1 MKKQGVLFFI
11 ILLLAVALPVYPL
24 VSGVLSKN
32 NHWKAHN
39 GVIDLRNWNPE
50 REGALQLGG
59 EWEFYPNQLL
69 QPSSFQKM
77 PDQDWGNHQYSSKLG
92 LGTGA
97 SAKIV
102 DVPGKWNQ
110 WMPGGQATG
119 YGTYHVRVLL
129 PAKKENLYGIHMQNI
144 RSSSRVWIN
153 EAEVGASGSPS
164 VSADKGEQGNA
175 PYVGFAAVDGH
186 SADITVQV
194 ANYSYSSG
202 GIIYP
207 LLFGDYASITH
218 SREVAMAEDTVLVA
232 GFFIPA
238 VFFIMLY
245 LLRKKEK
252 ALLYL
257 GCCCIAALFYI
268 LTHGEKLLVWG
279 MPDFSYEWVLK
290 IQLFSSTLFYYFL
303 IRYVHLSTQIG
314 MNRIV
319 LHLYNLTTVLML
331 GMGLLLPTLTLSS
344 FEAFILLFGI
354 VSVGYVLLI
363 LIRALLQRTDDAAL
377 LVISIMS
384 ILMIV
389 VTSFVYILGWGDVR
403 GVTAYE
409 MLIFVLAQ
417 TLLLAKRFVHSFME
431 VENLSRRLLT
441 LDGLKD
447 EFLANTSHELRTPLH
462 GIINIAQSMLDRYG
476 TQFNEPQKHNLAL
489 IVNVG
494 RRLSYLINDI
504 LDFSNLKNGRLAL
517 NRRSVNVQAAVN
529 SVLEV
534 LGHNVGKKKLQ
545 FVKEWPNSLPK
556 VDADGDRLNQIL
568 YNLLGNAM
576 KFTEEGEIV
585 ISAKVRNR
593 EMEISVK
600 DTGPGIAPDYLSHI
614 FEPFNRG
621 VNAEDK
627 GYSGTGLG
635 LGITR
640 RLVELHGGHIRVE
653 SRLGKGSTFYFTLPL
668 AETGTPAHEAQ
679 KEVLSEVILQPGVTS
694 SQDVH
699 SLEEDAVEQ
708 VGNVPYRVLAV
719 DDDEV
724 NLRVLEELLYTTG
737 CSVVAVDRAEEA
749 LQLLNGR
756 ARFDLV
762 ITDWMMPEISGI
774 ELCRRIRE
782 RYSLSEL
789 PVLLLTARDLP
800 GDIHAGFMAG
810 ANDFLRKPVDA
821 EELKA
826 RVRTLLNMR
835 HSAEEAVRSEMA
847 FLQAQIKPHFLYNA
861 LNVIVSTVAVDPDK
875 AAELLMELSHYL
887 RGSFDFQNRE
897 NTVPLSK
904 ELELVESY
912 VALEKARFEE
922 RLQVTVEVGRNIR
935 SLIPPLSIQPIVENA
950 IRHGVM
956 QRATGGT
963 VRVVVQEDGAD
974 FVVSVTDDGVGMP
987 PERLQQLLSEEHVS
1001 SSVGL
1006 RNIHRRLIHMYGEGL
1021 RIESNLMQ
1029 GTTVSFRVPET
1040 TLSHI
1045 ADE

>member
-24 VSGVLSKN
+24 VSGVLSGN
-32 NHWKAHN
+32 SHWKAHN
-39 GVIDLRNWNPE
+39 GVIDLRNWDPDK
-50 REGALQLGG
+50 EGAVQLGG
-59 EWEFYPNQLL
+59 EWEFYPNQLF
-69 QPSSFQKM
+69 QPSSFQETRY
-77 PDQDWGNHQYSSKLG
+77 QDWGNRQNSSKLG
-92 LGTGA
+92 LGTGS

-129 PAKKENLYGIHMQNI
+129 PEKVENLYGIHMQNI
-144 RSSSRVWIN
+144 RNSSRVWIN
-153 EAEVGASGSPS
+153 GAEVGASGIPS
-164 VSADKGEQGNA
+164 VSADKGKQGNA
-175 PYVGFAAVDGH
+175 PFVGFAAVDGH
-186 SADITVQV
+186 SADITVHV

-232 GFFIPA
+232 GFFIPT

-245 LLRKKEK
+245 FLRRKEK

-257 GCCCIAALFYI
+257 ACFCIAALFYI

-279 MPDFSYEWVLK
+279 MPDLPYEWILK
-290 IQLFSSTLFYYFL
+290 IQSFSSTLFYYFL
-303 IRYVHLSTQIG
+303 IRYVHLTTQIV

-319 LHLYNLTTVLML
+319 LLLYNIVTALML
-331 GMGLLLPTLTLSS
+331 GMGLLLPTLVLSS
-344 FEAFILLFGI
+344 FETFILLFGV

-363 LIRALLQRTDDAAL
+363 LIRGLLQRTDDAAL

-389 VTSFVYILGWGDVR
+389 VTSFVYVLGWGDVR

-476 TQFNEPQKHNLAL
+476 AQFNEPQKHNLAL

-517 NRRSVNVQAAVN
+517 NRRPVNVQTAVN

-556 VDADGDRLNQIL
+556 VDADEDRLNQIL

-600 DTGPGIAPDYLSHI
+600 DTGPGIAPDHLSHI

-621 VNAEDK
+621 ANAEDK

-640 RLVELHGGHIRVE
+640 RLVELHGGYIRVE

-668 AETGTPAHEAQ
+668 AETGTSAHEVQ
-679 KEVLSEVILQPGVTS
+679 KDVLSEVILKPGVTS
-694 SQDVH
+694 NQGVNP
-699 SLEEDAVEQ
+699 LEEDGLEQ
-708 VGNVPYRVLAV
+708 VRNVPYRVLAV
-719 DDDEV
+719 DDDGV
-724 NLRVLEELLYTTG
+724 NLRVLEELLYATG
-737 CSVVAVDRAEEA
+737 CSVVAVDHAEEA

-762 ITDWMMPEISGI
+762 ITDWMMPEMSGI

-782 RYSLSEL
+782 GYSLSEL

-835 HSAEEAVRSEMA
+835 NSAEEAVRSEMA

-875 AAELLMELSHYL
+875 AAELLMELSQYL

-897 NTVPLSK
+897 NTVPLCK

-922 RLQVTVEVGRNIR
+922 RLQVTIEVGRNIR

-963 VRVVVQEDGAD
+963 VRVIVQEDGAD
-974 FVVSVTDDGVGMP
+974 FVVSVTDDGVGIP

-1021 RIESNLMQ
+1021 RIESNPMQ

-1040 TLSHI
+1040 ILSHPT
-1045 ADE
+1045 E

>member
-24 VSGVLSKN
+24 VSGVLSGN
-32 NHWKAHN
+32 SHWKAHN
-39 GVIDLRNWNPE
+39 GVIDLRNWDPDK
-50 REGALQLGG
+50 EGAVQLGG

-69 QPSSFQKM
+69 QPSSFQETR
-77 PDQDWGNHQYSSKLG
+77 DQDWENRRNSSKLG
-92 LGTGA
+92 SGTGS

-102 DVPGKWNQ
+102 DVPGRWNQ

-119 YGTYHVRVLL
+119 YGTYHVHVLL
-129 PAKKENLYGIHMQNI
+129 PEKVENLYGIHMQNI
-144 RSSSRVWIN
+144 RNSSRVWIDG
-153 EAEVGASGSPS
+153 AEVGASGIPS
-164 VSADKGEQGNA
+164 VSAEKGKQGNA
-175 PYVGFAAVDGH
+175 PFVGFAAVDGH
-186 SADITVQV
+186 AADITVHV

-232 GFFIPA
+232 GFFIPT

-257 GCCCIAALFYI
+257 ACFCVAAIFYI

-279 MPDFSYEWVLK
+279 MPDLPYEWILK
-290 IQLFSSTLFYYFL
+290 IQSFSSTLFYYFL
-303 IRYVHLSTQIG
+303 IRYVHLTTQIV

-319 LHLYNLTTVLML
+319 LRLYSITTALML
-331 GMGLLLPTLTLSS
+331 GMGLLLPTLVLSS
-344 FEAFILLFGI
+344 FETFILLFGV

-363 LIRALLQRTDDAAL
+363 LIRGLVQRTDDAAL

-389 VTSFVYILGWGDVR
+389 VTSFVYVLGWGDVR

-489 IVNVG
+489 IANVG

-517 NRRSVNVQAAVN
+517 NRRPVNVQAAVN

-534 LGHNVGKKKLQ
+534 LGHSVGKKKLQ

-556 VDADGDRLNQIL
+556 VDADEHRLNQIL

-585 ISAKVRNR
+585 ISAKTRNR

-600 DTGPGIAPDYLSHI
+600 DTGPGIAPDHLLHI

-621 VNAEDK
+621 ANAEDE

-668 AETGTPAHEAQ
+668 AETGTSAHEAQ
-679 KEVLSEVILQPGVTS
+679 KNVLSEVILQPGVTS
-694 SQDVH
+694 SQDVNP
-699 SLEEDAVEQ
+699 LEEDGLEQ
-708 VGNVPYRVLAV
+708 VRNVPYRVLAV

-724 NLRVLEELLYTTG
+724 NLRVLKELLYTTG
-737 CSVVAVDRAEEA
+737 CSVVAVEHAEEA
-749 LQLLNGR
+749 LQLLNSR
-756 ARFDLV
+756 TRFDLV
-762 ITDWMMPEISGI
+762 ITDWMMPEMSGI

-800 GDIHAGFMAG
+800 GDIRAGFMAG

-875 AAELLMELSHYL
+875 AAELLMELSQYL

-897 NTVPLSK
+897 NTVPLCK

-922 RLQVTVEVGRNIR
+922 RLQVTIEVGRNIR

-963 VRVVVQEDGAD
+963 VRVIVQEAGAD
-974 FVVSVTDDGVGMP
+974 LVVSVTDDGVGIP
-987 PERLQQLLSEEHVS
+987 PERLRHLLSEEHVS

-1021 RIESNLMQ
+1021 QIESNPMQ
-1029 GTTVSFRVPET
+1029 GTTVSFRVPEM
-1040 TLSHI
+1040 TLSRPS
-1045 ADE
+1045 E

>member
-24 VSGVLSKN
+24 VSGVLSGN
-32 NHWKAHN
+32 SHWKAHN
-39 GVIDLRNWNPE
+39 GVIDLRNWDPDK
-50 REGALQLGG
+50 EGAVQLGG

-69 QPSSFQKM
+69 QPSSFQETRY
-77 PDQDWGNHQYSSKLG
+77 QDWANRQNSSKLG
-92 LGTGA
+92 LGTGS

-102 DVPGKWNQ
+102 NVPGRWNQ

-129 PAKKENLYGIHMQNI
+129 PEKVENLYGIHMQNI
-144 RSSSRVWIN
+144 RNSSRVWIN
-153 EAEVGASGSPS
+153 GAEVGASGIPS
-164 VSADKGEQGNA
+164 VSADKGKQGNA
-175 PYVGFAAVDGH
+175 PFVGFAAVDGH
-186 SADITVQV
+186 SADITVHV

-232 GFFIPA
+232 GFFIPT

-245 LLRKKEK
+245 FLRRKEK

-257 GCCCIAALFYI
+257 ACFCIAALFYI

-279 MPDFSYEWVLK
+279 MPDLPYEWILK
-290 IQLFSSTLFYYFL
+290 IQSFSSTLFYYFL
-303 IRYVHLSTQIG
+303 IRYVHLTTQIV

-319 LHLYNLTTVLML
+319 LLLYNIVTALML
-331 GMGLLLPTLTLSS
+331 GMGLLLPTLVLSS
-344 FEAFILLFGI
+344 FETFILLFGV

-363 LIRALLQRTDDAAL
+363 LIRGLLQRTDDAAL

-389 VTSFVYILGWGDVR
+389 VTSFVYVLGWGDVR

-476 TQFNEPQKHNLAL
+476 AQFNEPQKHNLAL

-517 NRRSVNVQAAVN
+517 NRRPVNVQTAVN

-556 VDADGDRLNQIL
+556 VDADEDRLNQIL

-600 DTGPGIAPDYLSHI
+600 DTGPGIAPDHLSHI

-621 VNAEDK
+621 ANAEDE

-640 RLVELHGGHIRVE
+640 RLVELHGGYIRVE

-668 AETGTPAHEAQ
+668 AETGTSKHEVQ
-679 KEVLSEVILQPGVTS
+679 KDVLSEIILQPGVTS
-694 SQDVH
+694 NQGVNP
-699 SLEEDAVEQ
+699 LEEDGLEQ
-708 VGNVPYRVLAV
+708 VRNVPYRVLAV
-719 DDDEV
+719 DDDGV
-724 NLRVLEELLYTTG
+724 NLRVLEELLYATG
-737 CSVVAVDRAEEA
+737 CSVVAVDHAEEA
-749 LQLLNGR
+749 LHLLNGR

-762 ITDWMMPEISGI
+762 ITDWMMPEMSGI

-875 AAELLMELSHYL
+875 AAELLMELSQYL

-897 NTVPLSK
+897 NTVPLCK

-922 RLQVTVEVGRNIR
+922 RLQVTIEVGRNIR

-963 VRVVVQEDGAD
+963 VQVIVQEDGAD
-974 FVVSVTDDGVGMP
+974 FVVSVTDDGVGIP

-1021 RIESNLMQ
+1021 RIESNPMQ

-1040 TLSHI
+1040 ILSLPT
-1045 ADE
+1045 E

>member
-24 VSGVLSKN
+24 VSGVLSGN
-32 NHWKAHN
+32 SHWKAHN
-39 GVIDLRNWNPE
+39 GVIDLRNWDPDK
-50 REGALQLGG
+50 EGAVQLGG

-69 QPSSFQKM
+69 QPSSFQETRY
-77 PDQDWGNHQYSSKLG
+77 QDWGNRQNSSKLG
-92 LGTGA
+92 LGTGS

-129 PAKKENLYGIHMQNI
+129 PEKVENLYGIHMQNI
-144 RSSSRVWIN
+144 RNSSRVWIN
-153 EAEVGASGSPS
+153 GAEVGASGIPS
-164 VSADKGEQGNA
+164 VSADKGKQGNA
-175 PYVGFAAVDGH
+175 PFVGFAAVDGH
-186 SADITVQV
+186 SADITVHV

-232 GFFIPA
+232 GFFIPT

-245 LLRKKEK
+245 FLRRKEK

-257 GCCCIAALFYI
+257 ACFCIAALFYI

-279 MPDFSYEWVLK
+279 MPDLPYEWILK
-290 IQLFSSTLFYYFL
+290 IQSFSSTLFYYFL
-303 IRYVHLSTQIG
+303 IRYVHLTTQIV

-319 LHLYNLTTVLML
+319 LLLYNIVTALML
-331 GMGLLLPTLTLSS
+331 GMGLLLPTLVLSS
-344 FEAFILLFGI
+344 FETFILLFGV

-363 LIRALLQRTDDAAL
+363 LIRGLLQRTDDAAL

-389 VTSFVYILGWGDVR
+389 VTSFVYVLGWGDVR

-476 TQFNEPQKHNLAL
+476 AQFNEPQKHNLAL

-517 NRRSVNVQAAVN
+517 NRRPVNVQTAVN

-556 VDADGDRLNQIL
+556 VDADEDRLNQIL

-600 DTGPGIAPDYLSHI
+600 DTGPGIAPDHLSHI

-621 VNAEDK
+621 ANAEDK

-640 RLVELHGGHIRVE
+640 RLVELHGGYIRVE

-668 AETGTPAHEAQ
+668 AETGTSAHEVQ
-679 KEVLSEVILQPGVTS
+679 KDVLSEVILKPGVTS
-694 SQDVH
+694 NQGVNP
-699 SLEEDAVEQ
+699 LEEDGLEQ
-708 VGNVPYRVLAV
+708 VRNVPYRVLAV
-719 DDDEV
+719 DDDGV
-724 NLRVLEELLYTTG
+724 NLRVLEELLYATG
-737 CSVVAVDRAEEA
+737 CSVVAVDHAEEA

-762 ITDWMMPEISGI
+762 ITDWMMPEMSGI

-782 RYSLSEL
+782 GYSLSEL

-835 HSAEEAVRSEMA
+835 NSAEEAVRSEMA

-875 AAELLMELSHYL
+875 AAELLMELSQYL

-897 NTVPLSK
+897 NTVPLCK

-922 RLQVTVEVGRNIR
+922 RLQVTIEVGRNIR

-963 VRVVVQEDGAD
+963 VRVIVQEDGAD
-974 FVVSVTDDGVGMP
+974 FVVSVTDDGVGIP

-1021 RIESNLMQ
+1021 RIESNPMQ

-1040 TLSHI
+1040 ILSHPT
-1045 ADE
+1045 E

>member
-24 VSGVLSKN
+24 VSGVLSGN
-32 NHWKAHN
+32 SHWKAHN
-39 GVIDLRNWNPE
+39 GVIDLRNWDPDK
-50 REGALQLGG
+50 EGAVQLGG

-69 QPSSFQKM
+69 QPSSFQETRY
-77 PDQDWGNHQYSSKLG
+77 QDWENRQNSSKLG
-92 LGTGA
+92 LGTGS
-97 SAKIV
+97 SAKFV

-129 PAKKENLYGIHMQNI
+129 PEKVENLYGIHMQNI
-144 RSSSRVWIN
+144 RNSSRVWIN
-153 EAEVGASGSPS
+153 GAEVGASGIPS
-164 VSADKGEQGNA
+164 VSADKGKQGNA
-175 PYVGFAAVDGH
+175 PFVGFAAVDGH
-186 SADITVQV
+186 SADITVHV

-232 GFFIPA
+232 GFFIPT

-245 LLRKKEK
+245 FLRRKEK

-257 GCCCIAALFYI
+257 ACFCIAALFYI

-279 MPDFSYEWVLK
+279 MPDLPYEWILK
-290 IQLFSSTLFYYFL
+290 IQSFSSTLFYYFL
-303 IRYVHLSTQIG
+303 IRYVHLTTQIV

-319 LHLYNLTTVLML
+319 LLLYNIVTALML
-331 GMGLLLPTLTLSS
+331 GMGLLLPTLVLSS
-344 FEAFILLFGI
+344 FETFILLFGV

-363 LIRALLQRTDDAAL
+363 LIRGLLQRTDDAAL

-389 VTSFVYILGWGDVR
+389 VTSFVYVLGWGDVR

-417 TLLLAKRFVHSFME
+417 TLLLAKRFVYSFME

-476 TQFNEPQKHNLAL
+476 TQFNEPQKHNLVL
-489 IVNVG
+489 IAKVG

-517 NRRSVNVQAAVN
+517 NRRPVNVQTAVN

-556 VDADGDRLNQIL
+556 VDADEDRLNQIL

-600 DTGPGIAPDYLSHI
+600 DTGPGIAPDHLSHI

-621 VNAEDK
+621 ANAEDK

-640 RLVELHGGHIRVE
+640 RLVELHGGYIRVE

-668 AETGTPAHEAQ
+668 AETGTLAHEVQ
-679 KEVLSEVILQPGVTS
+679 KDVLSEVILKPGVTS
-694 SQDVH
+694 NQGVNP
-699 SLEEDAVEQ
+699 LEEDGLEQ
-708 VGNVPYRVLAV
+708 VRNVPYRVLAV
-719 DDDEV
+719 DDDGV
-724 NLRVLEELLYTTG
+724 NLRVLEELLYATG
-737 CSVVAVDRAEEA
+737 CSVVAVDHAEEA

-762 ITDWMMPEISGI
+762 ITDWMMPEMSGI

-782 RYSLSEL
+782 GYSLSEL

-835 HSAEEAVRSEMA
+835 NSAEEAVRSEMA

-875 AAELLMELSHYL
+875 AAELLMELSQYL

-897 NTVPLSK
+897 NTVPLCK

-922 RLQVTVEVGRNIR
+922 RLQVTIEVGRNIR

-974 FVVSVTDDGVGMP
+974 FVVSVTDDGVGIP

-1001 SSVGL
+1001 SSVGM

-1021 RIESNLMQ
+1021 RIESNPMQ

-1040 TLSHI
+1040 ILSHPT
-1045 ADE
+1045 E

>member
-24 VSGVLSKN
+24 VSGVLSGN
-32 NHWKAHN
+32 SHWKAHN
-39 GVIDLRNWNPE
+39 GVIDLRNWDPDK
-50 REGALQLGG
+50 EGAVQLGG

-69 QPSSFQKM
+69 QPSSFQETRY
-77 PDQDWGNHQYSSKLG
+77 QDWGNRQNSSKLG
-92 LGTGA
+92 LGTGS

-129 PAKKENLYGIHMQNI
+129 PEKVENMYGIHMQNI
-144 RSSSRVWIN
+144 RNSSRVWIN
-153 EAEVGASGSPS
+153 GAEVGASGIPS
-164 VSADKGEQGNA
+164 VSADKGKQGNA
-175 PYVGFAAVDGH
+175 PFVGFAAVDGH
-186 SADITVQV
+186 SADITVHV

-232 GFFIPA
+232 GFFIPT

-245 LLRKKEK
+245 FLRRKEK

-257 GCCCIAALFYI
+257 ACFCIAALFYI

-279 MPDFSYEWVLK
+279 MPDLPYEWILK
-290 IQLFSSTLFYYFL
+290 IQSFSSTLFYYFL
-303 IRYVHLSTQIG
+303 IRYVHLTTQIV

-319 LHLYNLTTVLML
+319 LLLYNIVTALML
-331 GMGLLLPTLTLSS
+331 GMGLLLPTLVLSS
-344 FEAFILLFGI
+344 FETFILLFGV

-363 LIRALLQRTDDAAL
+363 LIRGLLQRTDDAAL

-389 VTSFVYILGWGDVR
+389 VTSFVYVLGWGDVR

-417 TLLLAKRFVHSFME
+417 TLLLAKRFVYSFME

-476 TQFNEPQKHNLAL
+476 TQFNEPQKHNLVL
-489 IVNVG
+489 IAKVG

-517 NRRSVNVQAAVN
+517 NRRPVNVQTAVN

-556 VDADGDRLNQIL
+556 VDADEDRLNQIL

-600 DTGPGIAPDYLSHI
+600 DTGPGIAPDHLSHI

-621 VNAEDK
+621 ANAEDK

-640 RLVELHGGHIRVE
+640 RLVELHGGYIRVE

-668 AETGTPAHEAQ
+668 AETGTSAHEVQ
-679 KEVLSEVILQPGVTS
+679 KDVLSEVILKPGVTS
-694 SQDVH
+694 NQGVNP
-699 SLEEDAVEQ
+699 LEEDGLEQ
-708 VGNVPYRVLAV
+708 VRNVPYRVLAV
-719 DDDEV
+719 DDDGV
-724 NLRVLEELLYTTG
+724 NLRVLEELLYATG
-737 CSVVAVDRAEEA
+737 CSVVAVDHAEEA

-762 ITDWMMPEISGI
+762 ITDWMMPEMSGI

-782 RYSLSEL
+782 GYSLSEL

-835 HSAEEAVRSEMA
+835 NSAEEAVRSEMA

-875 AAELLMELSHYL
+875 AAELLMELSQYL

-897 NTVPLSK
+897 NTVPLCK

-922 RLQVTVEVGRNIR
+922 RLQVTIEVGRNIR

-963 VRVVVQEDGAD
+963 VRVIVQEDGAD
-974 FVVSVTDDGVGMP
+974 FVVSVTDDGVGIP

-1021 RIESNLMQ
+1021 RIESNPMQ

-1040 TLSHI
+1040 ILSHPT
-1045 ADE
+1045 E

>member
-24 VSGVLSKN
+24 VSGVLSGN
-32 NHWKAHN
+32 SHWKAHN
-39 GVIDLRNWNPE
+39 GIIDLRNWDPDK
-50 REGALQLGG
+50 EGAVQLGG

-69 QPSSFQKM
+69 QPSSFQETR
-77 PDQDWGNHQYSSKLG
+77 DQNWENRGNSSKLG
-92 LGTGA
+92 SGTGS

-102 DVPGKWNQ
+102 DVPGRWNQ

-129 PAKKENLYGIHMQNI
+129 PKKLENLYGIHMQNI
-144 RSSSRVWIN
+144 RNSSRVWIDG
-153 EAEVGASGSPS
+153 AEVGASGVPS

-175 PYVGFAAVDGH
+175 PFVGFTAVDGH
-186 SADITVQV
+186 SADITVHV

-257 GCCCIAALFYI
+257 ACFCVAALFYI

-279 MPDFSYEWVLK
+279 MPYLPYEWILK
-290 IQLFSSTLFYYFL
+290 IQSFSSTLFYYFL
-303 IRYVHLSTQIG
+303 IRYVHLSTQIV

-319 LHLYNLTTVLML
+319 LRLYSITTALML
-331 GMGLLLPTLTLSS
+331 GMGLLLPTLVLSS
-344 FEAFILLFGI
+344 FEAFILLFGV

-363 LIRALLQRTDDAAL
+363 LIRGLVQRTDDAAL

-389 VTSFVYILGWGDVR
+389 VTSFVYVLGWGDVR

-417 TLLLAKRFVHSFME
+417 TLLLAKRFVYSFME

-489 IVNVG
+489 IANVG

-517 NRRSVNVQAAVN
+517 NRRPVNVQAAVN

-534 LGHNVGKKKLQ
+534 LGHSVGKKKLQ

-556 VDADGDRLNQIL
+556 VDADEHRLNQIL

-585 ISAKVRNR
+585 ISAKTRNR

-600 DTGPGIAPDYLSHI
+600 DTGPGIAPDHLLHI

-621 VNAEDK
+621 ANAEDE

-668 AETGTPAHEAQ
+668 AETGTSAHEAQ
-679 KEVLSEVILQPGVTS
+679 KNVLSEVILQPGVTS
-694 SQDVH
+694 SQDVNP
-699 SLEEDAVEQ
+699 LEEDGLEQ
-708 VGNVPYRVLAV
+708 VRNVPYRVLAV

-737 CSVVAVDRAEEA
+737 CSVVAVEHAEEA
-749 LQLLNGR
+749 LQLLNSR
-756 ARFDLV
+756 TRFDLV
-762 ITDWMMPEISGI
+762 ITDWMMPEMSGI

-800 GDIHAGFMAG
+800 GDIRAGFMAG

-875 AAELLMELSHYL
+875 AAELLMELSQYL

-897 NTVPLSK
+897 NTVPLCK
-904 ELELVESY
+904 ELDLVESY

-922 RLQVTVEVGRNIR
+922 RLQMTIEVGRNIR

-956 QRATGGT
+956 QRATGGM
-963 VRVVVQEDGAD
+963 VRVIVREDGAD
-974 FVVSVTDDGVGMP
+974 FVVSVTDDGVGIP
-987 PERLQQLLSEEHVS
+987 PERLRHLLSEEHVS

-1021 RIESNLMQ
+1021 QIESNPMQ
-1029 GTTVSFRVPET
+1029 GTTVSFRVPEM
-1040 TLSHI
+1040 TLSRPS
-1045 ADE
+1045 E

>member
-1 MKKQGVLFFI
+1 MKRQGVLFFI
-11 ILLLAVALPVYPL
+11 ILLLAVALPIYPL
-24 VSGVLSKN
+24 VSGVLSEN
-32 NHWKAHN
+32 SHWKAHD
-39 GVIDLRNWNPE
+39 GVMDLRNWNPE
-50 REGALQLGG
+50 KEGPLQLGG
-59 EWEFYPNQLL
+59 EWEFYPNQLV
-69 QPSSFQKM
+69 QPASFQDLRDKN
-77 PDQDWGNHQYSSKLG
+77 GEIHQNPAESRLETES
-92 LGTGA
+92 

-102 DVPGKWNQ
+102 NVPGKWNQ
-110 WMPGGQATG
+110 SMPGGQATG
-119 YGTYHVRVLL
+119 YGTYHIRVLL
-129 PAKKENLYGIHMQNI
+129 PEKAENLYGIYMQNI
-144 RSSSRVWIN
+144 RSASQVWIDGKK
-153 EAEVGASGSPS
+153 VGASGVPS
-164 VSADKGEQGNA
+164 ISSDKGRQGNA

-207 LLFGDYASITH
+207 LLFGDYESITH
-218 SREVAMAEDTVLVA
+218 SREAAMAEDTVLVA
-232 GFFIPA
+232 GFFIPT
-238 VFFIMLY
+238 VFFIMMY
-245 LLRKKEK
+245 FLRKKEK

-257 GCCCIAALFYI
+257 GCFCIAALFYI

-279 MPDFSYEWVLK
+279 MPYLPYEWILK
-290 IQLFSSTLFYYFL
+290 IQSFSSTLSYYFL
-303 IRYVHLSTQIG
+303 IQYVHQSTQIV
-314 MNRIV
+314 MNRMV
-319 LHLYNLTTVLML
+319 QRLYFMATILML
-331 GMGLLLPTLTLSS
+331 GMGLLLPTLVLSS
-344 FEAFILLFGI
+344 FEAFILLFG
-354 VSVGYVLLI
+354 VFSVGYVLLI
-363 LIRALLQRTDDAAL
+363 LIRGLLQRTDDAAL
-377 LVISIMS
+377 VVISIMS

-417 TLLLAKRFVHSFME
+417 TLLLAKRFVHSFLE
-431 VENLSRRLLT
+431 VENLSQRLLT

-462 GIINIAQSMLDRYG
+462 GIINIAESMLDRYG
-476 TQFNEPQKHNLAL
+476 AQFNEPQKHNLTL
-489 IVNVG
+489 IAKVG

-517 NRRSVNVQAAVN
+517 NRRPVNVQAAVD

-534 LGHNVGKKKLQ
+534 LDHTMDKKKLK
-545 FVKEWPNSLPK
+545 FVKEWPCSLPK
-556 VDADGDRLNQIL
+556 VHADEDRLNQIL
-568 YNLLGNAM
+568 YNLLGNAV
-576 KFTEEGEIV
+576 KFTEEGQIY
-585 ISAKVRNR
+585 ISAKVGYRVI
-593 EMEISVK
+593 EISVK
-600 DTGPGIAPDYLSHI
+600 DTGPGIAKEHLAHI

-621 VNAEDK
+621 ANADDK
-627 GYSGTGLG
+627 GSGGTGLG

-640 RLVELHGGHIRVE
+640 RLVELHGGQMWVE

-668 AETGTPAHEAQ
+668 AQTGTLAYEDR
-679 KEVLSEVILQPGVTS
+679 KDDSTTVILQSGAML
-694 SQDVH
+694 SQDVNPV
-699 SLEEDAVEQ
+699 EEEAVEP
-708 VGNVPYRVLAV
+708 VKPASYRVLAV
-719 DDDEV
+719 DDDKV
-724 NLRVLEELLYTTG
+724 NLRVLEELLYTIG
-737 CSVVAVDRAEEA
+737 CTVVAVDHAEGA
-749 LQLLNGR
+749 LHMLNSR
-756 ARFDLV
+756 SRFDLV
-762 ITDWMMPEISGI
+762 ITDWMMPKMSGI

-800 GDIHAGFMAG
+800 GDIRAGFMAG

-835 HSAEEAVRSEMA
+835 DSAEEAVRSEMA

-861 LNVIVSTVAVDPDK
+861 LNVIVSTVAADPDK
-875 AAELLMELSHYL
+875 AAELLMELSQYL

-897 NTVPLSK
+897 STVPLIK

-922 RLQVTVEVGRNIR
+922 RLQVTIEVGRNTR

-956 QRATGGT
+956 QRATGG
-963 VRVVVQEDGAD
+963 VVQVAVKQDGAY
-974 FVVSVTDDGVGMP
+974 FVVSVSDDGVGMP
-987 PERLQQLLSEEHVS
+987 PERLEQLLSEEHVS

-1021 RIESNLMQ
+1021 RIESNPMR

-1040 TLSHI
+1040 TLPRHD
-1045 ADE
+1045 DE

>member
-1 MKKQGVLFFI
+1 M
-11 ILLLAVALPVYPL
+11 
-24 VSGVLSKN
+24 
-32 NHWKAHN
+32 
-39 GVIDLRNWNPE
+39 
-50 REGALQLGG
+50 
-59 EWEFYPNQLL
+59 
-69 QPSSFQKM
+69 
-77 PDQDWGNHQYSSKLG
+77 
-92 LGTGA
+92 
-97 SAKIV
+97 
-102 DVPGKWNQ
+102 
-110 WMPGGQATG
+110 
-119 YGTYHVRVLL
+119 
-129 PAKKENLYGIHMQNI
+129 
-144 RSSSRVWIN
+144 
-153 EAEVGASGSPS
+153 
-164 VSADKGEQGNA
+164 
-175 PYVGFAAVDGH
+175 
-186 SADITVQV
+186 
-194 ANYSYSSG
+194 
-202 GIIYP
+202 
-207 LLFGDYASITH
+207 
-218 SREVAMAEDTVLVA
+218 
-232 GFFIPA
+232 
-238 VFFIMLY
+238 
-245 LLRKKEK
+245 
-252 ALLYL
+252 
-257 GCCCIAALFYI
+257 
-268 LTHGEKLLVWG
+268 
-279 MPDFSYEWVLK
+279 
-290 IQLFSSTLFYYFL
+290 
-303 IRYVHLSTQIG
+303 
-314 MNRIV
+314 
-319 LHLYNLTTVLML
+319 
-331 GMGLLLPTLTLSS
+331 
-344 FEAFILLFGI
+344 
-354 VSVGYVLLI
+354 
-363 LIRALLQRTDDAAL
+363 
-377 LVISIMS
+377 
-384 ILMIV
+384 
-389 VTSFVYILGWGDVR
+389 
-403 GVTAYE
+403 TAYE

-417 TLLLAKRFVHSFME
+417 TLLLAKRFVYSFME

-476 TQFNEPQKHNLAL
+476 TQFNEPQKHNLVL
-489 IVNVG
+489 IANVG

-517 NRRSVNVQAAVN
+517 NRRPVNVQAAVN

-534 LGHNVGKKKLQ
+534 LGHSVGKKKLQ
-545 FVKEWPNSLPK
+545 FVKEWPNLLPK
-556 VDADGDRLNQIL
+556 VDADEHRLNQIL

-585 ISAKVRNR
+585 ISAKTRNR

-600 DTGPGIAPDYLSHI
+600 DTGPGIAPDHLLHI

-621 VNAEDK
+621 ANAEDE

-668 AETGTPAHEAQ
+668 AETGTSAHEAQ
-679 KEVLSEVILQPGVTS
+679 KNVLSEVILQPGVTS
-694 SQDVH
+694 SQDVNP
-699 SLEEDAVEQ
+699 LEEDGLEQ
-708 VGNVPYRVLAV
+708 MRNVPYRVLAV

-737 CSVVAVDRAEEA
+737 CSVVAVEHAEEA
-749 LQLLNGR
+749 LQLLNNR
-756 ARFDLV
+756 TRFDLV
-762 ITDWMMPEISGI
+762 ITDWMMPEMSGI

-800 GDIHAGFMAG
+800 GDIRAGFMAG

-875 AAELLMELSHYL
+875 AAELLMELSQYL

-897 NTVPLSK
+897 NTVPLCK

-922 RLQVTVEVGRNIR
+922 RLQVTIEVGRNIR

-963 VRVVVQEDGAD
+963 VRVIVQEAGAD
-974 FVVSVTDDGVGMP
+974 FVVSVTDDGVGIP
-987 PERLQQLLSEEHVS
+987 PERLRHLLSEEHVS

-1021 RIESNLMQ
+1021 QIESNPMQ
-1029 GTTVSFRVPET
+1029 GTTVSFRVPEM
-1040 TLSHI
+1040 TLSRPS
-1045 ADE
+1045 E

>member
-24 VSGVLSKN
+24 VSGVLSGN
-32 NHWKAHN
+32 SHWKAHN
-39 GVIDLRNWNPE
+39 GVIDLRNWDPDK
-50 REGALQLGG
+50 EGAVQLGG

-69 QPSSFQKM
+69 QPSSFQETR
-77 PDQDWGNHQYSSKLG
+77 DQDWGNRRNSSKLG
-92 LGTGA
+92 SGTGS

-102 DVPGKWNQ
+102 DVPGRWNQ

-129 PAKKENLYGIHMQNI
+129 PEKLENLYGIHMQNI
-144 RSSSRVWIN
+144 RNSSRVWIDG
-153 EAEVGASGSPS
+153 AEVGASGIPS
-164 VSADKGEQGNA
+164 VSAEKGKQGNA
-175 PYVGFAAVDGH
+175 PFVGFAAIDGH
-186 SADITVQV
+186 ATDIIVHV

-232 GFFIPA
+232 GFFIPT

-257 GCCCIAALFYI
+257 ACFCVAAIFYI

-279 MPDFSYEWVLK
+279 MPDLPYEWILK
-290 IQLFSSTLFYYFL
+290 IQSFSSTLFYYFL
-303 IRYVHLSTQIG
+303 IRYVHLTTQIV

-319 LHLYNLTTVLML
+319 LRLYSITTALML
-331 GMGLLLPTLTLSS
+331 GMGILLPTLVLSS
-344 FEAFILLFGI
+344 FETFILLFGV

-363 LIRALLQRTDDAAL
+363 LIRGLVQRTDDAAL

-389 VTSFVYILGWGDVR
+389 VTSFVYVLGWGDVR

-476 TQFNEPQKHNLAL
+476 TQFNEPQKHNLVL
-489 IVNVG
+489 IANVG

-517 NRRSVNVQAAVN
+517 NRRPVNVQAAVN

-534 LGHNVGKKKLQ
+534 LGHSVGKKKLQ

-556 VDADGDRLNQIL
+556 VDADEHRLNQIL

-585 ISAKVRNR
+585 ISAKTRNR

-600 DTGPGIAPDYLSHI
+600 DTGPGIAPDYLLHI

-621 VNAEDK
+621 ANAEDE

-668 AETGTPAHEAQ
+668 AETGTSAHEAQ
-679 KEVLSEVILQPGVTS
+679 KNVLSEVILQPGVTS
-694 SQDVH
+694 SQDVNP
-699 SLEEDAVEQ
+699 LEEDGLEQ
-708 VGNVPYRVLAV
+708 VRNVPYRVLAV

-737 CSVVAVDRAEEA
+737 CSVVAVEHAEEA
-749 LQLLNGR
+749 LQLLNSR
-756 ARFDLV
+756 TRFDLV
-762 ITDWMMPEISGI
+762 ITDWMMPEMSGI

-800 GDIHAGFMAG
+800 GDIRAGFMAG

-875 AAELLMELSHYL
+875 AAELLMELSQYL

-897 NTVPLSK
+897 NTVPLCK

-922 RLQVTVEVGRNIR
+922 RLQMTIEVGRNIR

-963 VRVVVQEDGAD
+963 VRVIVQEAGAD
-974 FVVSVTDDGVGMP
+974 FVVSVTDDGVGIP
-987 PERLQQLLSEEHVS
+987 PERLRHLLSEEHVS

-1021 RIESNLMQ
+1021 QIESNPMQ
-1029 GTTVSFRVPET
+1029 GTTVSFRVPEM
-1040 TLSHI
+1040 TLSRPS
-1045 ADE
+1045 E